1 MCSDTKELKMKK
13 TLSLPLESLR
23 TTVFSYILGFHLRCT
38 FKVDTEADPD
48 QVTICLPNLLFQ

>member
-1 MCSDTKELKMKK
+1 MKK